1 MPFDDPADPSFSR
14 RAFLGTG
21 LAIAGGLVVAG
32 SVPAFAASKTRV
44 VAIPF
49 SSDLYASPDPQR
61 FTLVLQ
67 QGGSGGIRYV
77 SGPPVQVR
85 FKGPDGAWSSPI
97 PMVLDRAGL
106 PKGRG
111 VYHSLATFG
120 QAGIWDG
127 EASFSGTTSKFSM
140 SLPATAVAP
149 VPGQEAPR
157 AASPTKAAPL
167 GVKPICTRVPQC
179 PLHTVSLSDV
189 VGAGKPVAVLFAT
202 PALCASQY
210 CGPVLD
216 EMLAIMKPYEANVT
230 FVHVDIYKNLRASG
244 ESPTVTAWALP
255 SEPWLFTIDG
265 TGTIVSRLDTAFGS
279 KEMTLAL
286 DRLVSASAS

>member
-1 MPFDDPADPSFSR
+1 MPFDDPSDSSVSR

-21 LAIAGGLVVAG
+21 LAVAGGLVVAG

-67 QGGSGGIRYV
+67 QGGSRRH
-77 SGPPVQVR
+77 QVR
-85 FKGPDGAWSSPI
+85 ERAA
-97 PMVLDRAGL
+97 RAGAVQGPRRHL
-106 PKGRG
+106 DEPDRRWCSTAPACPKGRG

-127 EASFSGTTSKFSM
+127 EASFSGTTVEVLDDAPGHRGRRRS
-140 SLPATAVAP
+140 PARRRPGRRHPPRPRPSASSRSAP
-149 VPGQEAPR
+149 ASRSARCTPSRCRTSSAP
-157 AASPTKAAPL
+157 
-167 GVKPICTRVPQC
+167 
-179 PLHTVSLSDV
+179 
-189 VGAGKPVAVLFAT
+189 GKPVAVLFAT

-216 EMLAIMKPYEANVT
+216 EMLAIMKPYERPIT
-230 FVHVDIYKNLRASG
+230 FVHVDIYKDLTGDARSRPRSRRGRCRASRG
-244 ESPTVTAWALP
+244 SSPSTAPAR
-255 SEPWLFTIDG
+255 SC
-265 TGTIVSRLDTAFGS
+265 R
-279 KEMTLAL
+279 
-286 DRLVSASAS
+286 ASTPRSGRKR